1 MEIKLEQVDQ
11 VRERTG
17 VSYGKAKEAL
27 ERANGN
33 VLDAIILIEEQ
44 NEEFFVNGSEESE
57 GCNSQKSET
66 IEEIK
71 NWLKD
76 LVNKGNVTRIKVK
89 RDEEVVVDIPVN
101 AGIAAG
107 VIAIVIPPI
116 LAMIL
121 VAAVVTK
128 VTIEITKADGSIE
141 VVNKYISK
149 AVNDAKDM
157 ATDISGKVKEKM
169 IDIKDDINLDGF
181 KKCDSQSKEESHD
194 DNSFTYTV
202 KFEEQKE
209 EEEDSK

>member
-17 VSYGKAKEAL
+17 VSYGEAKEAL
-27 ERANGN
+27 ERTNGN
-33 VLDAIILIEEQ
+33 VLDAIILIEEE
-44 NEEFFVNGSEESE
+44 NGESFVNSSEKSGSY
-57 GCNSQKSET
+57 NSQKSET

-89 RDEEVVVDIPVN
+89 RDEEVIVDIPVN

-116 LAMIL
+116 LAVIL

-128 VTIEITKADGSIE
+128 VTIEITKEDGSVE
-141 VVNKYISK
+141 VVNKYIYK
-149 AVNDAKDM
+149 VVNDAKDM

-169 IDIKDDINLDGF
+169 VDIKEDINLDGF
-181 KKCDSQSKEESHD
+181 KKYDSQNKEESQD
-194 DNSFTYTV
+194 ENTFTYTV
-202 KFEEQKE
+202 KFEE